1 MQGLSALRSRY
12 SIGADLQDGW
22 RGGRKKTESRCRSAV
37 QSLTQGNRVNKR
49 EIILDIVGIVI
60 TALVGLLAIILIG
73 LV

>member
-1 MQGLSALRSRY
+1 MQTASALISLY
-12 SIGADLQDGW
+12 SIGEDHQDGW
-22 RGGRKKTESRCRSAV
+22 RGDRKKTKSRCRSAV

-60 TALVGLLAIILIG
+60 TALVGLVAIILIG